1 MPHEEGHKETIEEKN
16 LRRAAEIRAKS
27 AAKKPKLEA
36 QVAKERQ
43 KDIIESEDR
52 LKWLAEKRE
61 EAAEKRD
68 ESKMNVWQ
76 SLGTF
81 ATGGLLGGAAGW
93 LKKEKEGQEEY
104 EQTLKDLSGERGS
117 LAADAVKSS
126 RTRNTVSNAAA
137 AARDDK
143 INTTISRFGLLSPT
157 AKQEALA
164 GVRINTAQ
172 VPKEAKHPDDYLPP
186 ETETQYTGPKG
197 NVFTDPKKAVRSV
210 IAAER
215 IKGTKKKQWA
225 IQQQEA
231 AQAASDF
238 ETAVDAGEKADQKVQ
253 AAIDEKA
260 RYDLSVTRDDL
271 QRDKIRKIVEGTAK
285 KGEISALL
293 REQVADAGNS
303 GMPFEEFMKNA
314 KGLYGEGDLP
324 VSDKALRGYY
334 EAGARRGAAK
344 TEADRIRVMSNLGL
358 VGGSPNPESHP
369 WAYDELGEPIVKYGT
384 AHKNSLAN
392 YKGGVDAKI
401 ELDKRIRGI
410 SRTAER
416 GDWDAANIGRMG
428 ALRRTP
434 ISGLNITPEQL
445 GEGTEVPLELPA
457 KNWPRF
463 SDDPAPENLPL
474 DRTEG
479 GLHQRPELKG
489 WVDGKEGR
497 VLSSDAKDILY
508 RGRKDKLLAK
518 VEDIIRLTGEL
529 PPITSAPDI
538 ERRHSEALARASTEA
553 KSLVAE
559 SLNPSTVHRGS
570 GAWEKSIKFVRDSAI
585 TGDEASE
592 AIATIAESMLQS
604 QRVSMLL
611 KDVPAEA
618 RVDAALWRKALAG
631 HSPPAENWKL
641 PAYTDEGTPT
651 MKSVTADIRIPT
663 IMVGG
668 VEQPKYAI
676 VVGQHENKSTG
687 EIIPI
692 VRAVNNPDATLTD
705 DDRARRDNQVKTKQ
719 AQENQFQKQHGVT
732 NLRVLGQDFKV
743 KEHKQTP

>member
-1 MPHEEGHKETIEEKN
+1 MPHEEGHKETKAEKN
-16 LRRAAEIRAKS
+16 LRLAKEITEKT

-52 LKWLAEKRE
+52 LKWLAEKRA

-76 SLGTF
+76 TLGSF
-81 ATGGLLGGAAGW
+81 GTGGILGEAAGW
-93 LKKEKEGQEEY
+93 HEKERAAQTEY

-117 LAADAVKSS
+117 LAADAAKSS
-126 RTRNTVSNAAA
+126 RTRNEISNAAA
-137 AARDDK
+137 GVRDNK
-143 INTTISRFGLLSPT
+143 INTTISRFGQLSPA

-164 GVRINTAQ
+164 GVGFTTAQ
-172 VPKEAKHPDDYLPP
+172 APTSFRHPDDVAAG
-186 ETETQYTGPKG
+186 ESGVHTTETQYTGPKG
-197 NVFTDPKKAVRSV
+197 NIFTDPKKAVRSV

-238 ETAVDAGEKADQKVQ
+238 GEAVGAGEKADQKVQ
-253 AAIDEKA
+253 AAIDEEA
-260 RYDLSVTRDDL
+260 GYNLSVKRDDL
-271 QRDKIRKIVEGTAK
+271 QRDKIRGIVEGTAK
-285 KGEISALL
+285 KGELSALL

-303 GMPFEEFMKNA
+303 GMPFEEVMKNA

-334 EAGARRGAAK
+334 ETGARRGAAK
-344 TEADRIRVMSNLGL
+344 TEAERIRVMSNLGL
-358 VGGSPNPESHP
+358 VGGSPSPESHP
-369 WAYDELGEPIVKYGT
+369 WAYDGDKGLIDKYGT
-384 AHKNSLAN
+384 ANKNSLAN
-392 YKGGVDAKI
+392 YKGGVDA
-401 ELDKRIRGI
+401 RIAFDERIKGI

-416 GDWDAANIGRMG
+416 GDWDAANARR
-428 ALRRTP
+428 LRPRKQTP
-434 ISGLNITPEQL
+434 LSGLNITPEQL
-445 GEGTEVPLELPA
+445 GKGTEVPLVIQPSEIQRQIAGEIPI
-457 KNWPRF
+457 
-463 SDDPAPENLPL
+463 PL
-474 DRTEG
+474 E
-479 GLHQRPELKG
+479 G

-508 RGRKDKLLAK
+508 RGRKDKLFAK
-518 VEDIIRLTGEL
+518 VEDIERLTGEL

-553 KSLVAE
+553 KSLVAM
-559 SLNPSTVHRGS
+559 SLNPDTVHKGS
-570 GAWEKSIKFVRDSAI
+570 GAWEKSIKFVRDSVDR
-585 TGDEASE
+585 GDEASE

-611 KDVPAEA
+611 KDVPEEA

-631 HSPPAENWKL
+631 HSPPEKNWKL

-651 MKSVTADIRIPT
+651 TKSVTADIRIPT

-676 VVGQHENKSTG
+676 IVGQHENSDRD
-687 EIIPI
+687 IVPI

-719 AQENQFQKQHGVT
+719 AQENQFQKQHGIIRT
-732 NLRVLGQDFKV
+732 RVNNRIYGIEPNQ
-743 KEHKQTP
+743 